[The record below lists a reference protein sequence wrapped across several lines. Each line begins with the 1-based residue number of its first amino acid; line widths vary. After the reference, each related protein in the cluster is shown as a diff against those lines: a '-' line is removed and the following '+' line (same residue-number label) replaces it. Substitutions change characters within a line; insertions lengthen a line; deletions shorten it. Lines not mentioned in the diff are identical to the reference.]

1 MNSNEYRFSEAVVTL
16 LKGIVNEATDTRMW
30 NTILD
35 QQVYIENYVS
45 KIGLKL
51 MIHKQDG
58 YAYLKQNDYTD
69 DEKSIPRL
77 VTRRQLKYL
86 TSLILV
92 LLRKELMDLNKN
104 IDSGRYIISKSSII
118 EKVRPYL
125 KGTNDEAK
133 QRKEIET
140 EINAIEKMGFIRL
153 LKNSN
158 DEYEISSLL
167 RGFVD
172 AQWLQDLDEKL
183 KGYRDYVK
191 GNSKTGEFVD
201 E

>member
-104 IDSGRYIISKSSII
+104 IDSGRYIISKSSIN
-118 EKVRPYL
+118 V
-125 KGTNDEAK
+125 
-133 QRKEIET
+133 
-140 EINAIEKMGFIRL
+140 IEKMGFIRL

-158 DEYEISSLL
+158 DEYEISPLL